1 MLLKRLGVLGFF
13 ALMFAFITAPPAY
26 AYLDPG
32 SGSFIVQ
39 ILLAGLM
46 GAALMTKIYWA
57 RIKSFFGMQS
67 AKEEDE
73 DDTDI

>member
-1 MLLKRLGVLGFF
+1 MLLKRLVSLSFF
-13 ALMFAFITAPPAY
+13 ALMFALITAPPAH

-32 SGSFIVQ
+32 SGSFIIQ

-57 RIKSFFGMQS
+57 RIKSFFGIQS
-67 AKEEDE
+67 AEEEDE
-73 DDTDI
+73 DDTDT